1 MAIDETSRKN
11 AEKAREEKDLDDLA
25 EEDQVKVDLCV
36 GHLVL
41 VLALVKLQFAITPC
55 VED

>member
-1 MAIDETSRKN
+1 MVIDETPCED
-11 AEKAREEKDLDDLA
+11 AEKAREEKDLYDLA

-41 VLALVKLQFAITPC
+41 VLALVQLQFAITPC

>member
-1 MAIDETSRKN
+1 MAIDETSREN

-41 VLALVKLQFAITPC
+41 VLALVQLQFAITPC